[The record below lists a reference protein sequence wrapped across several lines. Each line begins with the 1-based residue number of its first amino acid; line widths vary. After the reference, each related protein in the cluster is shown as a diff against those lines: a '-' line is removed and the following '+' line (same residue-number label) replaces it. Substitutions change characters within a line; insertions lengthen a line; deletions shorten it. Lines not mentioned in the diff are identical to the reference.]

1 MAAKTTRLPTRVPKG
16 SESKSSPDGKRAM
29 GNEILRDLPAEE
41 RNLVSSKLE
50 PVTLNLHDVL
60 HEPGA
65 PIKFGYF
72 PDSGIISILSVLS
85 DGKSVEV
92 GLIGKE
98 GFVGLPLTVG
108 FRSSPTRA
116 ICQAP
121 GTALRIAASALAQ
134 VLPQCPRLEKA
145 LDRYSLTLGMQAS
158 QVAACNG
165 LHEVDA
171 RLARWLLMCHDRLSF
186 DSVPLTQEF
195 LSQMLGIRRASVT
208 VAAGILQKA
217 GLIRSARGEV
227 TILNR
232 KGLEKLAC
240 ECYGT
245 INHQMESW
253 RKDVRLRS

>member
-1 MAAKTTRLPTRVPKG
+1 MAEKTDRRRRIPKG
-16 SESKSSPDGKRAM
+16 SESKSSPDGKRAV
-29 GNEILRDLPAEE
+29 GNEILRGLPADE

-50 PVTLNLHDVL
+50 PITLKLHDVL

-72 PDSGIISILSVLS
+72 PESGIVSILSVLS
-85 DGKSVEV
+85 NGKSLEV
-92 GLIGKE
+92 GLIGRE
-98 GFVGLPLTVG
+98 GFVGMPLTVG

-121 GTALRIAASALAQ
+121 ATALRIAASALAQ
-134 VLPQCPRLEKA
+134 VLPQCPKLEKA

-171 RLARWLLMCHDRLSF
+171 RLARWLLMCHDRLGL

-208 VAAGILQKA
+208 VAAGMLQKS

-232 KGLEKLAC
+232 KGLEDLAC
-240 ECYGT
+240 ECYGI
-245 INHQMESW
+245 INNQMERW
-253 RKDVRLRS
+253 RQDVQ

>member
-16 SESKSSPDGKRAM
+16 TESKSSPDGKRAA
-29 GNEILRDLPAEE
+29 GNEILRDLPADE
-41 RNLVSSKLE
+41 RNLLSSKLE

-171 RLARWLLMCHDRLSF
+171 RLARWLLMCHDRLGF

-232 KGLEKLAC
+232 KGLEDLAC
-240 ECYGT
+240 ECYGI
-245 INHQMESW
+245 INHQMERW
-253 RKDVRLRS
+253 RQDVR